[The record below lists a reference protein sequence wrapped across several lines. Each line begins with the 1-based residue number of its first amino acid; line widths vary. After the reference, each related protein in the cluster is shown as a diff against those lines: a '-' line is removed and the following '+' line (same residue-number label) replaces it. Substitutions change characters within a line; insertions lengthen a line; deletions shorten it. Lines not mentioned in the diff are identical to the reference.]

1 MEAIRAPRGGPEGA
15 FGHRAPVA
23 HPRRPQDRSAESG
36 ATTID
41 HVAETSR
48 VLSPEAKTARRTSR
62 LLLLAGSLLLLG
74 VVGWIDY
81 ITGIELHVFPL
92 YFLLLTLVSLRLGR
106 IASLAFTLL
115 CAATW
120 LVSNTLAGMISVRPL
135 LTLANTA
142 IMLVAFVMVAFLAGS
157 AQRSLERERILSR
170 TDGLS
175 GLPNGRG
182 FYEAA
187 AAEFE
192 RAARY
197 RHPLTLAYLDIDDFK
212 RVNDRLGHS
221 RGDELLV
228 NVARLLRRACRASD
242 VIGRLG
248 GDEFVIL
255 YPETGRPAAL
265 AALENLRASL
275 AEAAGPPDGQ
285 RLTVSIGAVSFA
297 TPPADVEA
305 AVRQADA
312 LMYEVKVSG
321 KNGLRSV
328 ESTEAPSLPRRD
340 A

>member
-1 MEAIRAPRGGPEGA
+1 M
-15 FGHRAPVA
+15 
-23 HPRRPQDRSAESG
+23 
-36 ATTID
+36 
-41 HVAETSR
+41 
-48 VLSPEAKTARRTSR
+48 K
-62 LLLLAGSLLLLG
+62 LLVLAGSLLLLAI
-74 VVGWIDY
+74 VGWIDY
-81 ITGIELHVFPL
+81 VTGIELRVFPL

-106 IASLAFTLL
+106 AASLAFSLL

-120 LVSNTLAGMISVRPL
+120 LVSNILAGMIGERPL
-135 LTLANTA
+135 LLLANTA
-142 IMLVAFVMVAFLAGS
+142 IMLVAFVMVALLAGGVHS
-157 AQRSLERERILSR
+157 SLERERALSR
-170 TDGLS
+170 TDNLS

-212 RVNDRLGHS
+212 RVNDEHGHAH
-221 RGDELLV
+221 GDELLV
-228 NVARLLRRACRASD
+228 NVARALRRVCRASD

-265 AALENLRASL
+265 AALENLRANL
-275 AEAAGPPDGQ
+275 AEVPPPPGG
-285 RLTVSIGAVSFA
+285 RPLTVSIGAVSFA
-297 TPPADVEA
+297 APPADVET

-312 LMYEVKVSG
+312 MMYEVKTSG

-328 ESTEAPSLPRRD
+328 ESAATPSAPVVAPEPD
-340 A
+340 AR